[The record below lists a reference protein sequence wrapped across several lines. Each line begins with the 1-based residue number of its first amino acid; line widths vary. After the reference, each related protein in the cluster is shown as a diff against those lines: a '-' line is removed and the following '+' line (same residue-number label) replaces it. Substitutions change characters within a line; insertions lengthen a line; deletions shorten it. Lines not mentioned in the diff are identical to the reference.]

1 MVKKICFLHYGIG
14 WRDGVNTVIKTLAD
28 ELQKQKPSLKFYFL
42 GGKIREKT
50 LENASYKTIPQL
62 LAKKV
67 KLTKKYLEK
76 ESVSIA
82 EKLAQETKGM
92 DVVMIE
98 NPFLG
103 SYHLPAM
110 LAYSLYAKKYKP
122 QGTKVFFRIHDF
134 YQDFPRYYQDFQK
147 LFSPREIK
155 DIIKGQGV
163 DGFLIVNQVL
173 RKKLI
178 KAGIKKEKIFYLPNG
193 VNGQFFGKSLS
204 KEDKNLI
211 YQSLG
216 MTLQIGTPFPKILLY
231 PVRVIP
237 RKNIEEAILL
247 VSFIRYLTNDN
258 YILVVSGKVDKRD
271 SLSQGYYIML
281 KKLASFADFPI
292 IFTKG
297 TWPLKREYDQRGEI
311 KKFSIGDFYQA
322 AEAIL
327 MTSRKEGF
335 GYPFLECWLAKKII
349 IGRRLEEVLKD
360 FEKNDLDFH
369 WLYPYFL
376 IEEKGKNLAAEK
388 YFDKRIKKVTD
399 ILKDPA
405 LKKKIL
411 KLNQANLLKQ
421 VKILQN
427 KNIKEKVIR
436 ANFNQVKK
444 VYGTSNITKRF
455 LEIVGLK

>member
-1 MVKKICFLHYGIG
+1 MAKKICFLHYGIG

-42 GGKIREKT
+42 GGKIREKI
-50 LENASYKTIPQL
+50 LENASYKTVPQL

-92 DVVMIE
+92 NVVVIE

-122 QGTKVFFRIHDF
+122 QGTKIFFRIHDF

-178 KAGIKKEKIFYLPNG
+178 KAGVKKEKIFYLPNG
-193 VNGQFFGKSLS
+193 VNSRFFGKSLS

-211 YQSLG
+211 HQSLG
-216 MTLQIGTPFPKILLY
+216 VTLPKILLY

-247 VSFIRYLTNDN
+247 VSFIRYLTKGN
-258 YILVVSGKVDKRD
+258 YILVISGKVDKRD
-271 SLSQGYYIML
+271 SLSQRYYKML
-281 KKLASFADFPI
+281 KKLASFANFPI

-297 TWPLKREYDQRGEI
+297 TWPLEREYDQRGKI

-322 AEAIL
+322 AQAIL

-349 IGRRLEEVLKD
+349 LGRRLEEVLKD
-360 FEKNDLDFH
+360 FEKNGLDFH
-369 WLYPYFL
+369 WLYPHFS

-388 YFDKRIKKVTD
+388 DFDKRIKKVID
-399 ILKDPA
+399 ILKDPV

-411 KLNQANLLKQ
+411 KLNQTNLLKQ

-427 KNIKEKVIR
+427 KDIKEKVIR

-444 VYGTSNITKRF
+444 IYGTSDITKRF
-455 LEIVGLK
+455 LEIVSLK

>member
-1 MVKKICFLHYGIG
+1 MSKKICFLHYGIG

-42 GGKIREKT
+42 GGKIEEKI
-50 LENASYKTIPQL
+50 LENAFYKTVPQL

-92 DVVMIE
+92 DVVVIE

-110 LAYSLYAKKYKP
+110 LAYSLYAEKYKP

-163 DGFLIVNQVL
+163 DGFLIVNQML

-178 KAGIKKEKIFYLPNG
+178 KAGVKKEKIFYLPNG
-193 VNGQFFGKSLS
+193 VNGRFFGKSLS

-216 MTLQIGTPFPKILLY
+216 VILPKILLY

-247 VSFIRYLTNDN
+247 VSFIRYLTKDN
-258 YILVVSGKVDKRD
+258 YILVVSGKIDKRD
-271 SLSQGYYIML
+271 SLSQEYYEML

-297 TWPLKREYDQRGEI
+297 TWPLKREYNQRGKI

-335 GYPFLECWLAKKII
+335 GYPFLECWLAKKIVL
-349 IGRRLEEVLKD
+349 GRRLEEVLKD
-360 FEKNDLDFH
+360 FEKNNLDFH

-376 IEEKGKNLAAEK
+376 IEEEGKNLAAEK
-388 YFDKRIKKVTD
+388 DFDKRIKKVMD
-399 ILKDPA
+399 ILKDPV
-405 LKKKIL
+405 LEKKIL

-427 KNIKEKVIR
+427 KNIKKEIIR

-444 VYGTSNITKRF
+444 AYGTSNITQRF
-455 LEIVGLK
+455 LEIVGLV

>member
-327 MTSRKEGF
+327 MTSHKEGF